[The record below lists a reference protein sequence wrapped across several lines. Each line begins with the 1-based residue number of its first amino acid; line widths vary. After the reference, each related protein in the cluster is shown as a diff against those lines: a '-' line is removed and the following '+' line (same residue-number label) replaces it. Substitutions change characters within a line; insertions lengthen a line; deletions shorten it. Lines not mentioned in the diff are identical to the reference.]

1 MQHVSREAHV
11 TDGLGGGERKA
22 LPDIHLCGRSVSHHV
37 LVTYRAR
44 ARGARSREVRENH
57 LNGPTTIEAVQ
68 QRSNNIITRFVGGV
82 VK

>member
-1 MQHVSREAHV
+1 MLDVELLRGTCAA
-11 TDGLGGGERKA
+11 G
-22 LPDIHLCGRSVSHHV
+22 
-37 LVTYRAR
+37 YRAR

>member
-1 MQHVSREAHV
+1 MSVAA
-11 TDGLGGGERKA
+11 LLAER
-22 LPDIHLCGRSVSHHV
+22 LC
-37 LVTYRAR
+37 TEQKNQYRAR

>member
-1 MQHVSREAHV
+1 MKLHA
-11 TDGLGGGERKA
+11 A
-22 LPDIHLCGRSVSHHV
+22 
-37 LVTYRAR
+37 YRAR

>member
-1 MQHVSREAHV
+1 MLRLQPCVCR
-11 TDGLGGGERKA
+11 
-22 LPDIHLCGRSVSHHV
+22 
-37 LVTYRAR
+37 YRAC